1 MFSKNKEVN
10 MRHLENWLGDE
21 KIEHLRRCMKGWY
34 GRPICLIDVPGS
46 VWIHADGTFGGK
58 LNAGYFASAVDY
70 LYDYTKKLLDAPYQP
85 STLHAGFTSIS
96 DALSRASQ
104 GFSQRRN
111 FSKTGPT
118 GVTSATSSL
127 WRVGTQPS
135 AGSAGGAAPGGT
147 VHVGSNAGALS
158 LANPAAGTNRLVG
171 ADVSAG
177 TFGNSLLL
185 YDRLF
190 SVAKTMNSTATEA
203 VTGTP
208 SRYQSATDTAEDFA
222 GDNFLF
228 VEVGGTALAATAHN
242 WTTCLYTDEAGAT
255 GRTLPSITGNSGAIV
270 DRLDHPISQW
280 FAPLAAGDTGIKAL
294 TQMQCSAAVATGAI
308 NFVIGHPIGF
318 MAFPLANMTFPF
330 DWLTNRDQAPRIF
343 DDACLAF
350 LEPSK
355 PSATAATY
363 NGRIVTTST
372 SA

>member
-70 LYDYTKKLLDAPYQP
+70 LYDYTQKLLDAPYQP
-85 STLHAGFTSIS
+85 GTLHAGFTSIS

-111 FSKTGPT
+111 FNKIGSV
-118 GVTSATSSL
+118 GVGSVTSSL
-127 WRVGTQPS
+127 WRAGTQPS
-135 AGSAGGAAPGGT
+135 AGGDGGDAPDGT
-147 VHVGSNAGALS
+147 VHAGSDTGALS
-158 LANPAAGTNRLVG
+158 LANPASGTNRLVG
-171 ADVSAG
+171 ADVSASIN
-177 TFGNSLLL
+177 GNSLLL

-190 SVAKTMNSTATEA
+190 SVAKTMNSTETEA
-203 VTGTP
+203 VAGTP
-208 SRYQSATDTAEDFA
+208 SRYQSSTATAEDFA

-242 WTTCLYTDEAGAT
+242 WTTCLYTDESGVT

-270 DRLDHPISQW
+270 SRLDHPGSQW
-280 FAPLAAGDTGIKAL
+280 FAPLASGNTGIKAL
-294 TQMQCSAAVATGAI
+294 TQMQCSAAVATGSI

-318 MAFPLANMTFPF
+318 MSFPIANMTFPF

-343 DDACLAF
+343 DNACLAF
-350 LEPSK
+350 LEVIK
-355 PSATAATY
+355 PSTNATTY
-363 NGRIVTTST
+363 SGRIVTTST